1 MMLVEL
7 VKNLAAFLLR
17 PLRERSRKLGI
28 EGDPAV
34 AVAALSRMAPAFSA
48 LGVRADGLRVLEL
61 GPGRTPE
68 LMVATILAG
77 ADEAVGVD
85 TSMQVPPDAREPWR
99 YRALLEELGRPE
111 NGAVLEALGS
121 SAERAKAR
129 YELLADAPLAMSSH
143 EYDGARLPLAD
154 GSVDLIISKSV
165 LEHVRLRQI
174 PTLLREM
181 IRVLAPGGGMVHAID
196 LRDHLHIDGDDR
208 VSGDWLTALRYRRWL
223 FDAMF
228 SQRATSINRLR
239 EPQWRSELERAG
251 LEVAYWRTSEFPLP
265 EGFRSDRLQPPWNS
279 LSREILEVGFIHV
292 AARKTV

>member
-1 MMLVEL
+1 MLIEL
-7 VKNLAAFLLR
+7 AKNLAAFLLR
-17 PLRERSRKLGI
+17 PLRQRSRKLGI

-34 AVAALSRMAPAFSA
+34 AVGALSLMAPALSA
-48 LGVRADGLRVLEL
+48 LGVDADGLRVLEL

-77 ADEAVGVD
+77 AGEAVGVD
-85 TSMQVPPDAREPWR
+85 TSMQVPADAREPQR
-99 YRALLEELGRPE
+99 YRPLLDELGRAE
-111 NGAVLEALGS
+111 NASVLDSLGS
-121 SAERAKAR
+121 SAELAKTR
-129 YELLADAPLAMSSH
+129 YERLAGGPLAMSFH

-154 GSVDLIISKSV
+154 DSVDLIISKSV
-165 LEHVRLRQI
+165 LEHVRLGQI

-196 LRDHLHIDGDDR
+196 LRDHLHIDGDDAVR
-208 VSGDWLTALRYRRWL
+208 GDWLTALRYRRRL

-239 EPQWRSELERAG
+239 EPQWRTELERAG
-251 LEVAYWRTSEFPLP
+251 LEIVYWGTKEFPLP
-265 EGFRSDRLQPPWNS
+265 DGFTRDRLQPPWNTFP
-279 LSREILEVGFIHV
+279 REVLGVGFIHM